1 MENIFNKF
9 SRLDQML
16 RNLNK
21 LENHSELY
29 TPDKIVLEHQLK
41 QFSNSEVYEKS
52 LEKLQSLNN
61 IHAEY
66 QTSLTDVK
74 SNIISL
80 LRNLEVAF
88 MQYDYQ
94 RYELSLSESVNIEE
108 IVKHR
113 RAGDSLLEYIIGLNQ
128 ANSDWK
134 FSSIDLNPTDDNFTS
149 TIVAGDPLYI
159 YGESELLGYAK
170 QKLSESHNE
179 FYANRRVRYYSDLND
194 LPDNSF
200 GLMHCF
206 GRYEHL
212 PLDPIKDEA
221 RILITKLAPGG
232 SLFFSYNDC
241 EQRSSLEMCNGYRA
255 YQTYTQMHNMYYGLG
270 YDIQDNRSFDGG
282 THTVMHVK
290 RPGEMIS
297 QKINSPMLG
306 IVRKELTPEQTE
318 WIEAH
323 RQTLLNQWISSV
335 TNSPDYP
342 GEFDVDKQR
351 IIEYIQWNIDTV
363 TE

>member
-1 MENIFNKF
+1 
-9 SRLDQML
+9 
-16 RNLNK
+16 
-21 LENHSELY
+21 
-29 TPDKIVLEHQLK
+29 
-41 QFSNSEVYEKS
+41 
-52 LEKLQSLNN
+52 
-61 IHAEY
+61 
-66 QTSLTDVK
+66 
-74 SNIISL
+74 
-80 LRNLEVAF
+80 
-88 MQYDYQ
+88 
-94 RYELSLSESVNIEE
+94 
-108 IVKHR
+108 
-113 RAGDSLLEYIIGLNQ
+113 
-128 ANSDWK
+128 
-134 FSSIDLNPTDDNFTS
+134 
-149 TIVAGDPLYI
+149 
-159 YGESELLGYAK
+159 
-170 QKLSESHNE
+170 
-179 FYANRRVRYYSDLND
+179 
-194 LPDNSF
+194 
-200 GLMHCF
+200 MHCF

-221 RILITKLAPGG
+221 RILLTKLAPGG

-290 RPGEMIS
+290 RPGKMVS